1 MTISAYDVCISLY
14 HVTAEMRIIDCHHLN
29 ERLWIKVSAVCS
41 VACVGNGCRRIIRH
55 EYSFEAQTITGL
67 YRSILFQ
74 WMATG
79 RRKSVI
85 EICREIRRIEI
96 GRKIRQET

>member
-1 MTISAYDVCISLY
+1 MTISVYDVCISLY

-67 YRSILFQ
+67 YRSILLVQ
-74 WMATG
+74 CMATIA
-79 RRKSVI
+79 RRKSVEKSDI
-85 EICREIRRIEI
+85 EIH
-96 GRKIRQET
+96 RKICQEI